1 MESSFLCELWCLNII
16 YALQAQVLLEGKLW
30 PPSYAMN
37 VRRHFDRLAFKC
49 FGGTTSVCPQ
59 VAVSAE
65 LRMHMLPIW
74 IVLYIDDM
82 PLTEEKL
89 R

>member
-1 MESSFLCELWCLNII
+1 
-16 YALQAQVLLEGKLW
+16 
-30 PPSYAMN
+30 MN
-37 VRRHFDRLAFKC
+37 VRRHFDKLAFKY